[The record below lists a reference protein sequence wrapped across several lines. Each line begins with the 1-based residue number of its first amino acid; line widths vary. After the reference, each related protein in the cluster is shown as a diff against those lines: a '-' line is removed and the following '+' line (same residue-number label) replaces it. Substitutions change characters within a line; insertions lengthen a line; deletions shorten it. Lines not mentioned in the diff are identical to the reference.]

1 MEFLEQLQ
9 GLLANQQFDQA
20 RELVSESPSENKA
33 ELISYIGQLNFSQ
46 LTQASYTPDNLRS
59 ILEPIIDD
67 SWVVEACATVVTEN
81 IDSAE
86 EVVRIGLERTRGA
99 KTWLQ
104 ERLSSGIGATEVQ
117 ETKDEWDRICQ
128 QLEHD
133 ASHRRLLELRS
144 AFLGIQRNL
153 AVWKSLYGQ
162 TTTSPKPGQDPDPD
176 PDVIEID
183 DPWADSETASTTM
196 DTLSDETTTS
206 PAIPLSTFLSSSIPY
221 IAITLAACGH
231 TSPLLQLYNQCSD
244 QLYPYR
250 YAILD
255 ALPSYTSPQ
264 QVDSITPV
272 IDRATG
278 QERAIPPKGPPSY
291 TLSWDHV
298 DSLLEQRLSH
308 SRDNPD
314 YPLQPKPLDR
324 DQVSR
329 WYQQRVDRIQTEL
342 LIDLAL
348 EWCQIAVANGAD
360 ELQQTGRELGF
371 LERLVY
377 DAGQGAQVYTLEAWT
392 QLNDYQRVQA
402 YLSASTAKSLASDI
416 RRLVFPYLESVK
428 SADTRNA
435 DIKRRILQRYTLE
448 APLEKSL
455 AIFEASKATLPVQE
469 RIIDNDVDVARLALA
484 RLYGDDS
491 FDKWDLKSRIF
502 ECLPVWDVAA
512 DELDEETSQEV
523 TATTLE
529 SLASFIQPSTTRAAP
544 GPADLLL
551 FFEPLPFV
559 ALSRALDILD
569 VHLES
574 GEILAKWGVPAPLRT
589 FLQTAFD
596 REEQRRWAVRAAR
609 QAGRGFEDEDEW
621 VSLMDD
627 MLKLSGGGDGLLKG
641 AFGLLGKEEVL
652 KIFFSGVLSSGHF
665 DLAKR
670 LLNGSELDT
679 PLGPGTVESLVLDA
693 SREFY
698 DNSTSGNMH
707 TDGMKMAYDCLAVA
721 PPTQAIRRE
730 REFIEATSRITS
742 FGVKS
747 QRGDAISPLEI
758 RLTKNRLDLVALVLS
773 TSEDAYRHVEV
784 VLDLANKL
792 GYRGD
797 NVAEVQVLGM
807 LAEAAMQVPD
817 FEPATDICERM
828 IKLVDETGRRQHHNT
843 KNGPPVSVES
853 VKDVCWKTCYQLGKQ
868 TEFTDLSKRMKF
880 LAKAL
885 EYCPP
890 EMITEMLAV
899 WRKLEDGH
907 IRLEEAA
914 KHRRD
919 ARIPEPEGS
928 TRGHRRTGSAGST
941 LSADGL
947 RGRTTTEQQ
956 LLGSRTAAR
965 AAKTLNKV
973 AHDFSSRG
981 FALPSLATPHFSRP
995 ASAQS
1000 RTRNDQSPARS
1011 ETGSVNTMAI
1021 RDQLAGLGDGGEIK
1035 QQARKALVKG
1045 VGWLL
1050 GANEN
1055 EMKDM
1060 NR

>member
-1 MEFLEQLQ
+1 METAEHLQ
-9 GLLANQQFDQA
+9 DLLSKAQYDQA
-20 RELVSESPSENKA
+20 LDLVNQSSIENKQELVSYVN
-33 ELISYIGQLNFSQ
+33 QLKFSQ
-46 LTQASYTPDNLRS
+46 LPPASYTRDSLRTS
-59 ILEPIIDD
+59 LELIGDD
-67 SWVVEACATVVTEN
+67 AWVVEACAAVVMED
-81 IDSAE
+81 ISVAE
-86 EVVRIGLERTRGA
+86 ETVRIGLERTNGA

-104 ERLSSGIGATEVQ
+104 ERLSDETGSAAQQ
-117 ETKDEWDRICQ
+117 ETEDEWARINQ
-128 QLEHD
+128 QLQNAETQ
-133 ASHRRLLELRS
+133 RRMLDLRS
-144 AFLGIQRNL
+144 TFLETRQKLVVYRD
-153 AVWKSLYGQ
+153 LYGSTTQ
-162 TTTSPKPGQDPDPD
+162 STTSQDDAD

-183 DPWADSETASTTM
+183 DPWADSETASTMNM
-196 DTLSDETTTS
+196 DTSSDEPTAC
-206 PAIPLSTFLSSSIPY
+206 PPIPLSTFLSSSIPC
-221 IAITLAACGH
+221 IAITLAAYGH
-231 TSPLLQLYNQCSD
+231 TAPLSQLYKQCLD

-255 ALPSYTSPQ
+255 ALPSYISPQ
-264 QVDSITPV
+264 QVDGILPV
-272 IDRATG
+272 IDGTTG
-278 QERAIPPKGPPSY
+278 QEKAIPITVPPLDG
-291 TLSWDHV
+291 LSVDHF
-298 DSLLEQRLSH
+298 DALLLQQLGQ
-308 SRDNPD
+308 SRNLPD
-314 YPLQPKPLDR
+314 YPSYPAPR
-324 DQVSR
+324 DATQVSQ
-329 WYQQRVDRIQTEL
+329 WYQHRIERIQAEL

-348 EWCQIAVANGAD
+348 EWCQVAVANGAD
-360 ELQQTGRELGF
+360 ELQDTGRELGF

-377 DAGQGAQVYTLEAWT
+377 DAGQGVQTYTLDAWRR
-392 QLNDYQRVQA
+392 LDDYQRVQA
-402 YLSASTAKSLASDI
+402 YLSASSVTSLATDI

-428 SADTRNA
+428 AADKRNA

-491 FDKWDLKSRIF
+491 FDKWEIKSRIF
-502 ECLPVWDVAA
+502 ECLPVWDVAG

-544 GPADLLL
+544 GPTDLLL

-569 VHLES
+569 IHLES

-609 QAGRGFEDEDEW
+609 QAGGGFEDEDEW

-627 MLKLSGGGDGLLKG
+627 MIKLSGGGDGLLKG
-641 AFGLLGKEEVL
+641 AFGLLGKDEVL

-670 LLNGSELDT
+670 LLNGSEIDT

-773 TSEDAYRHVEV
+773 TSEDAYLHVEV
-784 VLDLANKL
+784 ILDLANKL

-817 FEPATDICERM
+817 FEPAADICDRM
-828 IKLVDETGRRQHHNT
+828 IRLVDETGKRQRQNA
-843 KNGPPVSVES
+843 KNGSLASVES

-868 TEFTDLSKRMKF
+868 SEFTDLSKRMKF

-885 EYCPP
+885 EYCPA

-928 TRGHRRTGSAGST
+928 TRGHRRTGSATST
-941 LSADGL
+941 SSADGL
-947 RGRTTTEQQ
+947 RGRTTAEQQ

-965 AAKTLNKV
+965 AAKTFNKV
-973 AHDFSSRG
+973 AHDITARG

-1000 RTRNDQSPARS
+1000 RSRPDQSPARS
-1011 ETGSVNTMAI
+1011 ETGSVNTLAL
-1021 RDQLAGLGDGGEIK
+1021 RDQLSGLGDGGEIK

-1060 NR
+1060 GR